1 MGSQGVQSK
10 CTVKT
15 RLRKRSRECKG
26 GLLAGAEDVRLLET
40 CTWEMMRAD
49 RGTWDASVGLSELM
63 RDSIFSASLL
73 QASIWKEKTLL
84 LWDLRASTVQS
95 SKLQAYVQRKLAR
108 GRLLSS
114 ALLTWPESQVTMAL
128 TYYTY
133 EGISGDQKLQC
144 SDPGLWSCTT
154 PHPACVTGCHSSG
167 QAVTGAL
174 YLL

>member
-1 MGSQGVQSK
+1 
-10 CTVKT
+10 
-15 RLRKRSRECKG
+15 
-26 GLLAGAEDVRLLET
+26 
-40 CTWEMMRAD
+40 MRAD

-114 ALLTWPESQVTMAL
+114 TLLSWPESQVTMAL

-133 EGISGDQKLQC
+133 EGISGGQKLQC
-144 SDPGLWSCTT
+144 SNPVCGLAP
-154 PHPACVTGCHSSG
+154 PHPACVTGCHSYG
-167 QAVTGAL
+167 QAVTGRFTCFEREDRSRLGPRQLEWLSLPLKSTLPSDKTWA
-174 YLL
+174 YMSEAPHR